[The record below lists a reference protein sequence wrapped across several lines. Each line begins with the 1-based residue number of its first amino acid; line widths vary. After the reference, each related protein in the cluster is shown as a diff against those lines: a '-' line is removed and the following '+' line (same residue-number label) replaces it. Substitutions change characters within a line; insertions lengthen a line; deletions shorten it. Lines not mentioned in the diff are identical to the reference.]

1 MNREELSDKL
11 YEKMQAEQE
20 AFREELLKLPPEQI
34 LYKAYEYVMREDIL
48 MLMEDPELLTE
59 ERCKAL
65 LKSRTP
71 VAEVYEQYN
80 KMDCSYMEDIRTAFE
95 TRADDLIRHQKQRD
109 QSR

>member
-1 MNREELSDKL
+1 MNRKELSDRL
-11 YEKMQAEQE
+11 YEKMVAEQD

-34 LYKAYEYVMREDIL
+34 LDKAYEYVMREDIL
-48 MLMEDPELLTE
+48 MVMEDPELLSA

-95 TRADDLIRHQKQRD
+95 TRADAMIRHQKQRD